1 MDYLLLAAKAKK
13 GIKTLSEYKIDTS
26 VQEALKITFAVFMV
40 LLSIALVV
48 LVLVQKGTNENV
60 GALSGSS
67 ETYYGKNKMH
77 SKERTL
83 KIVTLVMFVLMLLFA
98 VTFALI
104 SRVGTITTVIK

>member
-1 MDYLLLAAKAKK
+1 MNYLLLVAKSKK
-13 GIKTLSEYKIDTS
+13 PLKTLAEYTIDTG

-40 LLSIALVV
+40 LISIALVV

-67 ETYYGKNKMH
+67 ETYYGKNKMY

-83 KIVTLVMFVLMLLFA
+83 KIVTLVLFIFMLLFA
-98 VTFALI
+98 VTFSLI
-104 SRVGTITTVIK
+104 ARVGQLSK

>member
-1 MDYLLLAAKAKK
+1 MNTLLLAAKGKK
-13 GIKTLSEYKIDTS
+13 EIKTLAQYTIDTS
-26 VQEALKITFAVFMV
+26 VQEALKITFGVFMV
-40 LLSIALVV
+40 LISIALVI
-48 LVLVQKGTNENV
+48 LILVQKGTNENV

-83 KIVTLVMFVLMLLFA
+83 KIVTLVLFIFMLLFA

-104 SRVGTITTVIK
+104 ARVGQVKVK